1 MENFASAQKARHSA
15 APAVQKLLERT
26 LRRAARG
33 VELFGQKKARQP
45 AQNGGAVKK
54 SAKALFRP
62 VRPTGLGATVSRRR
76 RRLPRSQSQRGQ
88 KATAHRKDS
97 RTKKSPAATYFRA
110 SKALSSAQ
118 ESLTSVFGMG
128 TGIASPPWPP
138 DRINRFNSS
147 NNEGKKREDKGRKKW
162 PDRRREAPFPRG
174 RRHMAKPRG
183 LLVPL
188 GSARR
193 RACACGLST
202 RYCPGG
208 LRWGRAPWDVSS

>member
-1 MENFASAQKARHSA
+1 M
-15 APAVQKLLERT
+15 
-26 LRRAARG
+26 
-33 VELFGQKKARQP
+33 
-45 AQNGGAVKK
+45 KK
-54 SAKALFRP
+54 SAHALFRP

-97 RTKKSPAATYFRA
+97 QTKKSPAATYFRA

-147 NNEGKKREDKGRKKW
+147 NNEGKKREDGGRQK
-162 PDRRREAPFPRG
+162 R
-174 RRHMAKPRG
+174 
-183 LLVPL
+183 
-188 GSARR
+188 
-193 RACACGLST
+193 
-202 RYCPGG
+202 PG
-208 LRWGRAPWDVSS
+208 